1 MSEENYKE
9 KYEELKKEYD
19 KLYDL
24 CESLINGMK
33 DKNRDLRI
41 TQFLLEEH
49 TKHNARGAGR
59 KSKFS
64 LAEIIHMKILYER
77 GKSTREIAKEFNCSH
92 STVYKL
98 IMKQK
103 GSSKNDL

>member
-19 KLYDL
+19 KLYNL
-24 CESLINGMK
+24 CARLI
-33 DKNRDLRI
+33 DKI
-41 TQFLLEEH
+41 EYKEFLLEER

-64 LAEIIHMKILYER
+64 LGEIINMKILYER
-77 GKSTREIAKEFNCSH
+77 GKSTREIAKQFNCSH

-98 IMKQK
+98 IMKQQK
-103 GSSKNDL
+103 SSKNDL